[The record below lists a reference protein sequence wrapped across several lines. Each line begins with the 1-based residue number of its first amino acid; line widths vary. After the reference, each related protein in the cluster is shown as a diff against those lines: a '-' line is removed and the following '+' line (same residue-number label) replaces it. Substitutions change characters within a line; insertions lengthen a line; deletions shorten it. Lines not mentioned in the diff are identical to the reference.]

1 MIRKKISRALGFSP
15 REEIQKHSPR
25 QETNSGILG
34 HVMVFVSL
42 AIIFQVVFT
51 GGNYMSGIISG
62 ILEITVHPIFK
73 FLAEFVI
80 FPFSDSIFNSIYMG
94 IATALEL
101 IFAYLLLFYIML
113 AIMEDSGYFMKAS
126 YMSDRFMQSLG
137 LNGRAFI
144 PLMMGYGCTVTSI
157 YSTKLL
163 GKEKER
169 FAVGALSTFMPCT
182 ARTASIFGLIS
193 GFFGQYIAI
202 VIYIVD
208 LVLVF
213 FVGKIINN
221 ILRIPSLSSVMEP
234 PKMRIPSFG
243 HVIKK
248 SLLNLKE
255 FAVFVIPIL
264 LVSNVA
270 VGILTEMGVMQ
281 SIALSLKPMMDI
293 FGLPPMAAVP
303 LLFGILRKELALAML
318 VQVAGTIDFSTIFT
332 VRQMLVY
339 SIIMMI
345 YVPCVSAMA
354 SLFKEFKPVQAF
366 AIIVFNLIVTVIV
379 GILANVLLS
388 FFIL

>member
-1 MIRKKISRALGFSP
+1 
-15 REEIQKHSPR
+15 
-25 QETNSGILG
+25 
-34 HVMVFVSL
+34 
-42 AIIFQVVFT
+42 
-51 GGNYMSGIISG
+51 
-62 ILEITVHPIFK
+62 
-73 FLAEFVI
+73 
-80 FPFSDSIFNSIYMG
+80 
-94 IATALEL
+94 
-101 IFAYLLLFYIML
+101 
-113 AIMEDSGYFMKAS
+113 MKAS

>member
-15 REEIQKHSPR
+15 REEIQKHNPKQGSG
-25 QETNSGILG
+25 SGILG